1 MLLSSLLSQMPI
13 MADNTHMGTIKIIAK
28 GSDQLS
34 YCAAST
40 RKTNSTD
47 IGKMNGLI
55 GSLAASISW
64 KVSSVH
70 SMLID
75 DGSSRLASES
85 MILMASPELVPG
97 LVAPLISA
105 DGYML

>member
-1 MLLSSLLSQMPI
+1 MPI
-13 MADNTHMGTIKIIAK
+13 MADKTHMGTIRMIAK

-34 YCAAST
+34 YCAART

-47 IGKMNGLI
+47 SGKMKGLM
-55 GSLAASISW
+55 GSLAASNSW

-70 SMLID
+70 SKSMD
-75 DGSSRLASES
+75 DGSSVFFSDS
-85 MILMASPELVPG
+85 MMRMASPELVPG

-105 DGYML
+105 EGYML